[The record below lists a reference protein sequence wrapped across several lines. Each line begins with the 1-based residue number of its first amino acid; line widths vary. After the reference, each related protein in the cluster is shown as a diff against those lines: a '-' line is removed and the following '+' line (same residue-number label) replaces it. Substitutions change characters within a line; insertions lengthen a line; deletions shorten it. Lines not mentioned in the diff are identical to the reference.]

1 MVLVEKSSMPAA
13 ETLSDRS
20 LKDAQT
26 HSLCYERCTDSQFML
41 RKMHRLTVY
50 ATEEGV

>member
-1 MVLVEKSSMPAA
+1 MFPVEKSDMAA
-13 ETLSDRS
+13 AALSDLI

-26 HSLCYERCTDSQFML
+26 DSLCYGRCTDSQFML

-50 ATEEGV
+50 ATKEGV